1 MFNLFRAAMAPLLA
15 LLPKP
20 QHHVDHE
27 GDETTRAV
35 LLPELYVNEDGW
47 LVGPDVVHVPTERT
61 QRLVH
66 GQPLGFCWHWTATRG
81 VGRRLAENIRKR
93 PKPGERAASWGTL
106 IPAEGPM
113 VQSASLEDGTW
124 HAGGDSAA
132 SFATTSNLDA
142 KHILFGPRPNFANW
156 YMTDKPMS
164 KRAKGSVSA
173 NSLLHGIEI
182 ENAGEVRRV
191 STLWAPKRGWYKDIE
206 CWRAWPFQG
215 QEKNGRGPGP
225 VIPDDEVVE
234 LEGRHYHKFTEHQER
249 QAERLVRAAR
259 AVYEL
264 PESAFRFTHKM
275 IDPSR
280 KSDPEPLWLVHLDA
294 ILDRVF

>member
-1 MFNLFRAAMAPLLA
+1 MFRALLAPFFA

-20 QHHVDHE
+20 EHHRDHD
-27 GDETTRAV
+27 GDETTREV
-35 LLPELYVNEDGW
+35 LLPELIVNDDGW
-47 LVGPDVVHVPTERT
+47 LVGDGVVHVPTERT

-66 GQPLGFCWHWTATRG
+66 GVPLGVCWHWTATRG

-132 SFATTSNLDA
+132 SFSMATRKGNEPE
-142 KHILFGPRPNFANW
+142 LFGPRPKLVTW
-156 YMTDKPMS
+156 HMTDKPMS
-164 KRAKGSVSA
+164 RRDKHAVSA
-173 NSLLHGIEI
+173 NSLLHGVEI
-182 ENAGEVRRV
+182 ENAGLVRKV
-191 STLWAPKRGWYKDIE
+191 STLWDPKRREWKKDVE
-206 CWRAWPFQG
+206 RWRAWPFQG
-215 QEKNGRGPGP
+215 QEANGRGPGP
-225 VIPDDEVVE
+225 VIPDEEVVE
-234 LEGRHYHKFTEHQER
+234 YQGHHYHRFTAHQEH
-249 QAERLVRAAR
+249 QAERLVRAM
-259 AVYEL
+259 VTTYEL

-280 KSDPEPLWLVHLDA
+280 KSDPEPLWLVHLDE
-294 ILDRVF
+294 ILNRVF